1 MNLRRLQSGQ
11 IHIFL
16 LWAAWLVILVAFQ
29 SAIPKRFSLVKP
41 DEVLSWTASLTP
53 REFDLLRDPILAE
66 PFLGTQVSFDS
77 KLYLSIAVYGY
88 DDPHIPFVMPP
99 HFSALPS
106 NKPLSVNYAFFPLY
120 PVLIRILTYPLALF
134 GLNWIAAAI
143 LAGVIISGLGALA
156 AMLALYDLTRQEL
169 GEEGGFRTAFYLLIF
184 PTGFFL
190 AQVFSEGL
198 FIGLAFACIAL
209 LRRKRWVWAS
219 LLAALAVMT
228 RAVGLALILT
238 FAWAWLKELGWKF
251 SFQGVFNRRQL
262 LHAALSVLPVLV
274 YLTWR
279 SSYYGKAFDIVE
291 REFFGQQLFAF
302 KVAWQNWSQAFRLI
316 LEGQPATAFYFTL
329 EFAAIFL
336 AAVSIVFT
344 ARRYPDVALFSLMAV
359 AVPLTSGAP
368 QSMVRYIVSAPAV
381 YVFLSRLG
389 KRPVFDR
396 VWTFTS
402 LLLLSLLVILFTFDL
417 WVA

>member
-1 MNLRRLQSGQ
+1 LRRLQSGQ

-16 LWAAWLVILVAFQ
+16 LWAAWLVILVGFQ
-29 SAIPKRFSLVKP
+29 SAIPKRFNLVKP

-53 REFDLLRDPILAE
+53 NEFDPLRDPILAE

-120 PVLIRILTYPLALF
+120 PLLIRILTYPLALF

-143 LAGVIISGLGALA
+143 LSGVIISALGALA
-156 AMLALYDLTRQEL
+156 AMLALYDLTRPEL
-169 GEEGGFRTAFYLLIF
+169 GQAGGFRSAFYLLIF

-198 FIGLAFACIAL
+198 FIGLAFACLAL
-209 LRRKRWVWAS
+209 LRRKAWVWAS
-219 LLAALAVMT
+219 LFAALAVMT
-228 RAVGLALILT
+228 RAVGLALILP
-238 FAWAWLKELGWKF
+238 FAWAWLKELDWKF
-251 SFQGVFNRRQL
+251 SFRGVFNSTQL
-262 LHAALSVLPVLV
+262 FHAALAALPLLV
-274 YLTWR
+274 YLAWR
-279 SSYYGKAFDIVE
+279 FSYYGKAFDIVE

-302 KVAWQNWSQAFRLI
+302 KDAWQNWSQAFRLI
-316 LEGQPATAFYFTL
+316 LRGRPAAAFYYTL
-329 EFAAIFL
+329 EFSAILL
-336 AAVSIVFT
+336 AAVSILSI
-344 ARRYPDVALFSLMAV
+344 ARRYPDVALFSLMV
-359 AVPLTSGAP
+359 VLVPLTSGAP
-368 QSMVRYIVSAPAV
+368 QSMVRYVLSAPAV

-389 KRPVFDR
+389 RRPLFDR
-396 VWTFTS
+396 VWTIAS
-402 LLLLSLLVILFTFDL
+402 LLLMTLLVILFTFDL